1 MTARIYYD
9 PGKPSEFSSLAK
21 LQAAIKQTK
30 GKIFPLE
37 EREAWLER
45 QEVYTLHKPARKH
58 FPRNPYTVTNVV
70 EVRESDLLD
79 VRNISK
85 FNNNYKYLLTEN
97 DVFSKFLHV
106 VPLKS
111 KTDQTVTSAF
121 QSIFTD
127 KKYSKPHKKR
137 PLNLRTDKGKQAFPR
152 HVET

>member
-1 MTARIYYD
+1 MPAKLFYD
-9 PGKPSEFSSLAK
+9 LINSSAFSSLAN
-21 LQAAIKQTK
+21 LQTAIKEAK

-111 KTDQTVTSAF
+111 KTAQTVTS
-121 QSIFTD
+121 IHL
-127 KKYSKPHKKR
+127 Y
-137 PLNLRTDKGKQAFPR
+137 
-152 HVET
+152 